1 MCFVTLHLYIKVTV
15 WRKLYH
21 KRYEQTTAALY
32 LPTKL
37 CHKSFSSRQCVSSPR
52 PYTIAISHTTSNV
65 LKQNI
70 TSAIINSRAHS
81 SVPLEHNHEQTNSK
95 IAV

>member
-1 MCFVTLHLYIKVTV
+1 MMPLYQDTNFELFLTPVCLI
-15 WRKLYH
+15 
-21 KRYEQTTAALY
+21 
-32 LPTKL
+32 
-37 CHKSFSSRQCVSSPR
+37 PR

-70 TSAIINSRAHS
+70 TSAIINSRALS